1 MEELK
6 LSEISYDPSW
16 GVRPTPEP
24 RPMTTYEMF
33 YENVRRHPS
42 KPALIF
48 LDNKISYRKL
58 NEMVE
63 AFAAA
68 LLKLGVKKGDR
79 VGAVLPN
86 CPQHV
91 IAFLSANRIGAVHVP
106 ANVMYEGEELRHVF
120 VDSGV
125 KIVITLDL
133 FLENVLAVKENTAIE
148 RVIVSGIDDFLA
160 FPKAQLY
167 RLKTRLDGSR
177 VKVNPDASTLIF
189 TDLLKTEARLPSKLP
204 DADFDDTM
212 LILYTAGT
220 TGKSK
225 GVMLTHRNFVY
236 NAGNQAENFNM
247 EETDVNLV
255 LFPMFHISGYLL
267 ATICMFYGGGT
278 TILEPRFDAAR
289 YIKILDKYKVSV
301 FFAPPTVY
309 IAFFNLPD
317 FDRYDLSNLKI
328 CGASGAPVPQA
339 IQAKWQKKTGLD
351 LLNGYGLTETTA
363 GAIVS
368 LPNKFNH
375 DAIGVPMG
383 GEVKIVDDQ
392 GETVPIGE
400 RGEILFKGPQVAK
413 GYWNLPEKTAKT
425 FVDGWLRTGDIGT
438 MDEQGFVF
446 FLDREKDL
454 IIASAYNIAPAEV
467 EAVLM
472 KHEAIQEVAVI
483 GVPDEYRG
491 ETVKAFVVLEDDHI
505 SKVTEQEIIEYGRAN
520 MAAYKYPRIVE
531 FIDALP
537 KSPIQKVL
545 RKELRDMEARRSEAR
560 GAVN

>member
-1 MEELK
+1 MNK
-6 LSEISYDPSW
+6 KKFSEQHYEPSW
-16 GVRPTPEP
+16 GIRPTPEAK
-24 RPMTTYEMF
+24 PMTTYEMF
-33 YENVRRHPS
+33 RKSAILYPTKN
-42 KPALIF
+42 ALIF
-48 LDNKISYRKL
+48 MDKKISYGRL
-58 NEMVE
+58 DDMVQR
-63 AFAAA
+63 FALGLAA
-68 LLKLGVKKGDR
+68 LGIKKGDR
-79 VGAVLPN
+79 IGALLPN

-91 IAFLSANRIGAVHVP
+91 IAFLAANRLGAIHVP
-106 ANVMYEGEELRHVF
+106 ANVMYKGEELRHIF
-120 VDSGV
+120 LDSGI
-125 KIVITLDL
+125 KILITLDL
-133 FLENVLAVKENTAIE
+133 FYKNALAVMDGIDVEKI
-148 RVIVSGIDDFLA
+148 IVTGIDDFLP
-160 FPKAQLY
+160 FPKSVLY
-167 RLKTRLDGSR
+167 RVKTRFDGTG
-177 VKVNPDASTLIF
+177 VKVEYGSNTLKF
-189 TDLLKTEARLPSKLP
+189 NDLLKTKGSLP
-204 DADFDDTM
+204 AAEFDFDETM

-247 EETDVNLV
+247 EAGDVNLV

-289 YIKILDKYKVSV
+289 YIKILHKYKVSV

-317 FDRYDLSNLKI
+317 FDDYNLSSLKI
-328 CGASGAPVPQA
+328 CGASGAPVPPV
-339 IQAKWQKKTGLD
+339 IQAKWKKKTGLD

-383 GEVKIVDDQ
+383 GAVKIVDDQ
-392 GETVPIGE
+392 GKTLPLGE
-400 RGEILFKGPQVAK
+400 RGEILFKGPQVAR
-413 GYWNLPEKTAKT
+413 GYWNQPEKTAKT
-425 FVDGWLRTGDIGT
+425 FMDGWLHTGDIGT
-438 MDEQGFVF
+438 MDTDGFIF
-446 FLDREKDL
+446 FVDRQKDL

-472 KHEAIQEVAVI
+472 KHESIQEVAVI

-491 ETVKAFVVLEDDHI
+491 ENVKAFVVLEEKARGNI
-505 SKVTEQEIIEYGRAN
+505 TEKEIIEYGKAN
-520 MAAYKYPRIVE
+520 MAAYKYPRLVE
-531 FIDALP
+531 FIDILP

-545 RKELRDMEARRSEAR
+545 RKELRDMEARRITPNE
-560 GAVN
+560 

>member
-1 MEELK
+1 MKESI
-6 LSEISYDPSW
+6 LSEIQYDPSW
-16 GVRPTPEP
+16 GTRPTPDAT
-24 RPMTTYEMF
+24 PMTTYEMF
-33 YENVRRHPS
+33 RKNAVRFPS

-48 LDNKISYRKL
+48 LDKKISYSQL
-58 NEMVE
+58 DEMIE
-63 AFAAA
+63 RFAVA
-68 LLKLGVKKGDR
+68 LSELGVKKGDR
-79 VGAVLPN
+79 IGAVLPN

-91 IAFLSANRIGAVHVP
+91 IAFLAANRLGAIHVP
-106 ANVMYEGEELRHVF
+106 ANVMYEGEELRHIF
-120 VDSGV
+120 TDSGM
-125 KIVITLDL
+125 KMVITLDL
-133 FLENVLAVKENTAIE
+133 FLDNVRSAMAGTDIE
-148 RVIVSGIDDFLA
+148 KIIVTGIDDFLA
-160 FPKAQLY
+160 FPKSVLY
-167 RLKTRLDGSR
+167 RLKTRFDGTR
-177 VKVNPDASTLIF
+177 VVVGYDRDTLSFAELLRTSGSLPAAGPDF
-189 TDLLKTEARLPSKLP
+189 
-204 DADFDDTM
+204 DFDDTM

-236 NAGNQAENFNM
+236 NTGNQSENFAIQ
-247 EETDVNLV
+247 ESDINLV

-267 ATICMFYGGGT
+267 LTTCMFFIGGT

-289 YIKILDKYKVSV
+289 YIKILHRYKVTS

-317 FDRYDLSNLKI
+317 FDRYDLSSLRVS
-328 CGASGAPVPQA
+328 GASGAPVPPA
-339 IQAKWQKKTGLD
+339 IQKKWHDKTGLD

-392 GETVPIGE
+392 GKTVPLGE

-413 GYWNLPEKTAKT
+413 GYWNQPEKTAET

-438 MDEQGFVF
+438 MDADGFIF
-446 FLDREKDL
+446 FLDRQKDL

-467 EAVLM
+467 EAVLI
-472 KHEAIQEVAVI
+472 KHDAIQEVAVI

-491 ETVKAFVVLEDDHI
+491 ETVKAFVVLEEHARG
-505 SKVTEQEIIEYGRAN
+505 KVTEAQIVEYGKAN

-531 FIDALP
+531 FIDVLP

-545 RKELRDMEARRSEAR
+545 RKELREMEAERLA
-560 GAVN
+560 AK

>member
-1 MEELK
+1 MQETI
-6 LSEISYDPSW
+6 LSELAYDPSW
-16 GVRPTPEP
+16 GIRPTPEAK
-24 RPMTTYEMF
+24 PMTTYEMF
-33 YENVRRHPS
+33 HENALKYPS

-48 LDNKISYRKL
+48 LDKKISYSQL
-58 NEMVE
+58 DDMVDS
-63 AFAAA
+63 FAAS
-68 LLKLGVKKGDR
+68 LSRLGIKKGDR
-79 VGAVLPN
+79 IGALLPN

-91 IAFLSANRIGAVHVP
+91 IAFLAANRLGAIHVP
-106 ANVMYEGEELRHVF
+106 ANVMYEGGELRHILT
-120 VDSGV
+120 DSGM
-125 KIVITLDL
+125 KLVITLNL
-133 FLENVLAVKENTAIE
+133 FYNNLCSVMEDTDIE
-148 RVIVSGIDDFLA
+148 KVIVTGIDDFLA
-160 FPKAQLY
+160 FPKSLIY
-167 RLKTRLDGSR
+167 RLKTRFDGTW
-177 VKVNPDASTLIF
+177 VKVAYGERILSF
-189 TDLLKTEARLPSKLP
+189 MELLKPGTPFSDRP
-204 DADFDDTM
+204 DIGFDDTM

-236 NAGNQAENFNM
+236 NAGNQSENFDM
-247 EETDVNLV
+247 DSSDVNLV

-278 TILEPRFDAAR
+278 TILEPRFDACR

-317 FDRYDLSNLKI
+317 FDRYDLSSLKVG
-328 CGASGAPVPQA
+328 GASGAPVPPA
-339 IQAKWQKKTGLD
+339 IQAKWQEKTGLE

-383 GEVKIVDDQ
+383 GAVKIVDDQ
-392 GETVPIGE
+392 GVSVPIGD

-413 GYWNLPEKTAKT
+413 GYWNQPEKTAES
-425 FVDGWLRTGDIGT
+425 FVNGWLRTGDIGT

-446 FLDREKDL
+446 FVDREKDL

-472 KHEAIQEVAVI
+472 KHDAVQEVAVI

-491 ETVKAFVVLEDDHI
+491 ETVKAFVVLQEAVKGKISQED
-505 SKVTEQEIIEYGRAN
+505 IIEYGKAN
-520 MAAYKYPRIVE
+520 MAAYKSPRLVE
-531 FIDALP
+531 FIDVLP

-545 RKELRDMEARRSEAR
+545 RKELRDMEARRRE
-560 GAVN
+560 GN

>member
-1 MEELK
+1 MEALK
-6 LSEISYDPSW
+6 QSQIDYDPSW
-16 GVRPTPEP
+16 GIRPTPQAK
-24 RPMTTYEMF
+24 PMTTYEMF
-33 YENVRRHPS
+33 YQNVLHHPL

-48 LDNKISYRKL
+48 LDNKISYFRL

-63 AFAAA
+63 RFAGA
-68 LLKLGVKKGDR
+68 LSGLGVKKGDR

-91 IAFLSANRIGAVHVP
+91 IVFLAANRIGAIHVP
-106 ANVMYEGEELRHVF
+106 ANVMYEGEELRHIF
-120 VDSGV
+120 VDSGIKLV
-125 KIVITLDL
+125 VTLDL
-133 FLENVLAVKENTAIE
+133 FLENVCAVKGDTDIE
-148 RVIVSGIDDFLA
+148 KIIVTGIDDFLA

-167 RLKTRLDGSR
+167 RLKTRFEGSR
-177 VKVNPDASTLIF
+177 VKVAYDGTTLSF
-189 TDLLKTEARLPSKLP
+189 KELLKTCEKLSSDTP
-204 DADFDDTM
+204 DMDFDDTM

-236 NAGNQAENFNM
+236 NAGNQAENFAM
-247 EETDVNLV
+247 VEDDVNLV

-289 YIKILDKYKVSV
+289 YIKVLDKYRVTV

-317 FDRYDLSNLKI
+317 FDRYDLANLKI
-328 CGASGAPVPQA
+328 CGASGAPVPPA
-339 IQAKWQKKTGLD
+339 IQAKWQKKTGLN

-383 GEVKIVDDQ
+383 GKVKIVDNNGDI
-392 GETVPIGE
+392 VPIGE

-413 GYWNLPEKTAKT
+413 GYWNQPEKTAKT
-425 FVDGWLRTGDIGT
+425 FVDGWLHTGDIGT
-438 MDEQGFVF
+438 MDDQGFVF

-472 KHEAIQEVAVI
+472 KHEAVQEVAVI

-491 ETVKAFVVLEDDHI
+491 ETVKAFVVLEEWAKT
-505 SKVTEQEIIEYGRAN
+505 KVTEEEILEYGKAN

-531 FIDALP
+531 FIDVLP

-545 RKELRDMEARRSEAR
+545 RKKLREMEAQNRAADQ
-560 GAVN
+560 GIL